1 MRGALLIAKKE
12 FLELSKDKKTMFFA
26 FVLPFLLYPA
36 IFGMMAKMGRRDEAQ
51 NRNKASR
58 VFVSD
63 PSGVMAGLLAADA
76 KHFDLVQKPE
86 GDLKQAIR
94 DQKLELALDVEPQ
107 AAEARQKHETFPLTG
122 TQETSE
128 RGCGGATGGEQDRA
142 SEGALKGRK
151 TALATREKGWW
162 RARLQ
167 GLGASAQL
175 AEPLKLTVTNA
186 ADVGLEVGKAL
197 GRFLPYL
204 LMIMMYTGSMQHGIY
219 ATAGEKERHTLLS
232 LMATRLPRNQIIL
245 GKLLYIFCM
254 GVIAALLNLLSMG
267 ISVAFLSGGTSSSVQ
282 AMAAIANPMTLGLTF
297 LIMVPLGLF
306 FSNFI
311 LLMGIQARNTI
322 EAGSAITPG
331 IFLVV
336 FLGVFAMAPGVD
348 KMAFLSYIPVVNVC
362 LALRKLF
369 SQQFSWIEYF
379 IAFTM
384 TVGLAGLMTLV
395 STRILNQEKALFKM

>member
-12 FLELSKDKKTMFFA
+12 FLELSKDRKTMFFA

-36 IFGMMAKMGRRDEAQ
+36 IFGMMAKMGKRDEAQ

-58 VFVSD
+58 VYVD
-63 PSGVMAGLLAADA
+63 DASGVLSGVLADPKLFERVA
-76 KHFDLVQKPE
+76 KPE

-94 DQKLELALDVEPQ
+94 DQKLEMALEADAS
-107 AAEARQKHETFPLTG
+107 AAEALQKHQTFTLAVTMD
-122 TQETSE
+122 ESE
-128 RGCGGATGGEQDRA
+128 RA
-142 SEGALKGRK
+142 SELALKRLKEALKGQ
-151 TALATREKGWW
+151 EKSWVQG
-162 RARLQ
+162 RLQ
-167 GLGASAQL
+167 VLGASSQL
-175 AEPLKLTVTNA
+175 AEPVKLQVKNA
-186 ADVGLEVGKAL
+186 ADVALEVGKAM
-197 GRFLPYL
+197 GKFLPYL
-204 LMIMMYTGSMQHGIY
+204 LMIMMYTGAMQHGIY
-219 ATAGEKERHTLLS
+219 ATAGEKERQTLLS

-267 ISVAFLSGGTSSSVQ
+267 ISIGFMGGGSAASMQ
-282 AMAAIANPMTLGLTF
+282 AMSAIANPVTLGLTF

-311 LLMGIQARNTI
+311 LLMGIQAKNTI

-336 FLGVFAMAPGVD
+336 FLGVFTMAPGVD
-348 KMAFLSYIPVVNVC
+348 KMAFLSYVPVVNVC
-362 LALRKLF
+362 IALRKMF
-369 SQQFSWIEYF
+369 SQQPNWMEYA

-395 STRILNQEKALFKM
+395 STRVLNQEKALFKM

>member
-12 FLELSKDKKTMFFA
+12 FLELSKDRKTLFFA

-36 IFGMMAKMGRRDEAQ
+36 IFGMMAKMSKRDEAQ

-58 VFVSD
+58 IYVAD
-63 PSGVMAGLLAADA
+63 PSGALTGVLQGDP
-76 KHFDLVQKPE
+76 KRFELVPKPE
-86 GDLKQAIR
+86 GDLKQALR
-94 DQKLELALDVEPQ
+94 DQKLDLALEVAPG
-107 AAEARQKHETFPLTG
+107 AATALEKHETFTVAVSVD
-122 TQETSE
+122 ESERTSE
-128 RGCGGATGGEQDRA
+128 M
-142 SEGALKGRK
+142 ALKRLREAMKGQEK
-151 TALATREKGWW
+151 TWVQ
-162 RARLQ
+162 ARLQ

-175 AEPLKLTVTNA
+175 AEPVKLEVKNA
-186 ADVGLEVGKAL
+186 ADTALEMGKVM
-197 GRFLPYL
+197 GRLLPYL
-204 LMIMMYTGSMQHGIY
+204 LMIMMYTGAMQHGIY

-267 ISVAFLSGGTSSSVQ
+267 LSIPFMGGGSTGSMQ

-311 LLMGIQARNTI
+311 LLMGIQAKNTI

-336 FLGVFAMAPGVD
+336 FLGVFTMAPGVD
-348 KMAFLSYIPVVNVC
+348 KMAFLSYVPVVNVC

-369 SQQFSWIEYF
+369 SQQFSWVEYL
-379 IAFTM
+379 IAFAM
-384 TVGLAGLMTLV
+384 TVGLAGIMTLV
-395 STRILNQEKALFKM
+395 STRVLNREKALFKA

>member
-12 FLELSKDKKTMFFA
+12 FLELSKDRKTMFFA

-36 IFGMMAKMGRRDEAQ
+36 IFGMMAKMGKRDEAQ

-58 VFVSD
+58 VYVAD
-63 PSGVMAGLLAADA
+63 ASGVLSGVLADPKLFERVA
-76 KHFDLVQKPE
+76 KPE

-94 DQKLELALDVEPQ
+94 DQKLEMALEADAT
-107 AAEARQKHETFPLTG
+107 AAEALLKHQTFTLAVTMD
-122 TQETSE
+122 ESE
-128 RGCGGATGGEQDRA
+128 RA
-142 SEGALKGRK
+142 SELALKRLKEALKGQ
-151 TALATREKGWW
+151 EKSWVQG
-162 RARLQ
+162 RLQ
-167 GLGASAQL
+167 VLGASSQL
-175 AEPLKLTVTNA
+175 AEPVKLQVKNA
-186 ADVGLEVGKAL
+186 ADVALEVGKAM
-197 GRFLPYL
+197 GKFLPYL
-204 LMIMMYTGSMQHGIY
+204 LMIMMYTGAMQHGIY
-219 ATAGEKERHTLLS
+219 ATAGEKERQTLLS

-267 ISVAFLSGGTSSSVQ
+267 ISIGFMGGGSAASMQ
-282 AMAAIANPMTLGLTF
+282 AMSAIANPVTLGLTF

-311 LLMGIQARNTI
+311 LLMGIQAKNTI

-336 FLGVFAMAPGVD
+336 FLGVFTMAPGVD
-348 KMAFLSYIPVVNVC
+348 KMAFLSYVPVVNVC
-362 LALRKLF
+362 IALRKMF
-369 SQQFSWIEYF
+369 SQQPNWMEYA

-395 STRILNQEKALFKM
+395 STRVLNQEKALFKM

>member
-12 FLELSKDKKTMFFA
+12 FLELSKDRKTLFFA

-36 IFGMMAKMGRRDEAQ
+36 IFGMMAKMAKRDEAQ

-58 VFVSD
+58 VYLAD
-63 PSGVMAGLLAADA
+63 PSSAIAGLLQADP
-76 KHFDLVQKPE
+76 KRFELVPKPE
-86 GDLKQAIR
+86 GDLRQAIR
-94 DQKLELALDVEPQ
+94 DQKLDLAVEVEPGAAAAFRQHTTFAITATTDESERSAEIALKRLREALDGQ
-107 AAEARQKHETFPLTG
+107 QKAWI
-122 TQETSE
+122 QE
-128 RGCGGATGGEQDRA
+128 
-142 SEGALKGRK
+142 
-151 TALATREKGWW
+151 
-162 RARLQ
+162 RLHA
-167 GLGASAQL
+167 LGASAQL
-175 AEPLKLTVTNA
+175 AEPLKLEVKNA
-186 ADVGLEVGKAL
+186 ADPALEIGKVM
-197 GRFLPYL
+197 GRILPYL

-245 GKLLYIFCM
+245 GKLLYIFSM

-267 ISVAFLSGGTSSSVQ
+267 LSIPFMSGGSTSSAQ
-282 AMAAIANPMTLGLTF
+282 ALAAVANPMTLGLTF
-297 LIMVPLGLF
+297 MIMVPLGLF

-336 FLGVFAMAPGVD
+336 FLGIFTMAPGVD
-348 KMAFLSYIPVVNVC
+348 KMAFLSYVPVVNVC

-369 SQQFSWIEYF
+369 SQQFNQMEYLVSF
-379 IAFTM
+379 AM
-384 TVGLAGLMTLV
+384 TVGLAGLMTWV
-395 STRILNQEKALFKM
+395 STRILNREKALFKA

>member
-12 FLELSKDKKTMFFA
+12 FLELSKDRKTMFFA

-36 IFGMMAKMGRRDEAQ
+36 IFGMMAKMGKRDEAQ

-58 VFVSD
+58 VYVAD
-63 PSGVMAGLLAADA
+63 ASGVLSGVLADPKLFERVA
-76 KHFDLVQKPE
+76 KPE

-94 DQKLELALDVEPQ
+94 DQKLEMALEADAS
-107 AAEARQKHETFPLTG
+107 AAEALQKHQTFTLAVTMD
-122 TQETSE
+122 ESE
-128 RGCGGATGGEQDRA
+128 RA
-142 SEGALKGRK
+142 SELALKRLKEALKGQ
-151 TALATREKGWW
+151 EKNWVQG
-162 RARLQ
+162 RLQ
-167 GLGASAQL
+167 VLGASSQL
-175 AEPLKLTVTNA
+175 AEPVKLQVKNA
-186 ADVGLEVGKAL
+186 ADVALEVGKAM
-197 GRFLPYL
+197 GKFLPYL
-204 LMIMMYTGSMQHGIY
+204 LMIMMYTGAMQHGIY
-219 ATAGEKERHTLLS
+219 ATAGEKERQTLLS

-267 ISVAFLSGGTSSSVQ
+267 ISIGFMGGGSAASMQ
-282 AMAAIANPMTLGLTF
+282 AMSAIANPVTLGLTF

-311 LLMGIQARNTI
+311 LLMGIQAKNTI

-336 FLGVFAMAPGVD
+336 FLGVFTMAPGVD
-348 KMAFLSYIPVVNVC
+348 KMAFLSYVPVVNVC
-362 LALRKLF
+362 IALRKMF
-369 SQQFSWIEYF
+369 SQQPNWMEYA

-395 STRILNQEKALFKM
+395 STRVLNQEKALFKM

>member
-12 FLELSKDKKTMFFA
+12 FLELSKDRKTMFFA

-36 IFGMMAKMGRRDEAQ
+36 IFGMMAKMGKRDEAQ

-58 VFVSD
+58 VYVAD
-63 PSGVMAGLLAADA
+63 ASGVLNGILTDPKLFERVA
-76 KHFDLVQKPE
+76 KPE

-94 DQKLELALDVEPQ
+94 DQKLEMALEADAN
-107 AAEARQKHETFPLTG
+107 AAEALQKHQTFTLTV
-122 TQETSE
+122 TMDESE
-128 RGCGGATGGEQDRA
+128 RA
-142 SEGALKGRK
+142 SEVALKRLRESLKGQEK
-151 TALATREKGWW
+151 TWVQG
-162 RARLQ
+162 RLQ
-167 GLGASAQL
+167 VLGASSQL
-175 AEPLKLTVTNA
+175 AEPVKLEVKNA
-186 ADVGLEVGKAL
+186 ADVALEVGKAM
-197 GRFLPYL
+197 GKFLPYL
-204 LMIMMYTGSMQHGIY
+204 LMIMMYTGAMQHGIY
-219 ATAGEKERHTLLS
+219 ATAGEKERQTLLS

-267 ISVAFLSGGTSSSVQ
+267 LSIGFMTGGSANSMQ
-282 AMAAIANPMTLGLTF
+282 AMSAIANPMTLGLTF

-311 LLMGIQARNTI
+311 LLMGIQAKNTI

-336 FLGVFAMAPGVD
+336 FLGVFTMAPGVD
-348 KMAFLSYIPVVNVC
+348 KMAFLSYVPVVNVC
-362 LALRKLF
+362 IALRKMF
-369 SQQFSWIEYF
+369 SQQPNWLEYA

-395 STRILNQEKALFKM
+395 STRVLNREKALFKM

>member
-12 FLELSKDKKTMFFA
+12 FLELSKDRKTMFFA

-36 IFGMMAKMGRRDEAQ
+36 IFGMMAKMGKRDEAQ

-58 VFVSD
+58 VYVAD
-63 PSGVMAGLLAADA
+63 PSGVLNGVLADSKLFERVAR
-76 KHFDLVQKPE
+76 PE

-94 DQKLELALDVEPQ
+94 DQKLEMALEADPG
-107 AAEARQKHETFPLTG
+107 AAEALQKHQTFTLTA
-122 TQETSE
+122 TMDESE
-128 RGCGGATGGEQDRA
+128 RA
-142 SEGALKGRK
+142 SEVALKRLK
-151 TALATREKGWW
+151 ASIKDQEKAWVQG
-162 RARLQ
+162 RLQ
-167 GLGASAQL
+167 VLGASTQL
-175 AEPLKLTVTNA
+175 AEPVKLEVKNA
-186 ADVGLEVGKAL
+186 ADVALEVGKAM
-197 GRFLPYL
+197 GKFLPYL
-204 LMIMMYTGSMQHGIY
+204 LMIMMYTGAMQHGIY
-219 ATAGEKERHTLLS
+219 ATAGEKERQTLLS

-267 ISVAFLSGGTSSSVQ
+267 LSIGFMTGGSTNSMQ
-282 AMAAIANPMTLGLTF
+282 AMSAIANPVTLGLTF

-311 LLMGIQARNTI
+311 LLMGIQAKNTI

-336 FLGVFAMAPGVD
+336 FLGVFTMAPGVD
-348 KMAFLSYIPVVNVC
+348 KMAFLSYVPVVNVC
-362 LALRKLF
+362 IALRKMF
-369 SQQFSWIEYF
+369 SQQPNWLEYA

-395 STRILNQEKALFKM
+395 STRVLNREKALFKM

>member
-12 FLELSKDKKTMFFA
+12 FLELSKDRKTMFFA

-36 IFGMMAKMGRRDEAQ
+36 IFGMMAKMGKRDEAQ

-58 VFVSD
+58 VYVAD
-63 PSGVMAGLLAADA
+63 ASGVLNGVLTDPKLFERVAR
-76 KHFDLVQKPE
+76 PE

-94 DQKLELALDVEPQ
+94 DQKLEMALEADAN
-107 AAEARQKHETFPLTG
+107 AAEALQKHQTFTLAVTMD
-122 TQETSE
+122 ESE
-128 RGCGGATGGEQDRA
+128 RA
-142 SEGALKGRK
+142 SEVALKRLKEALKAQEK
-151 TALATREKGWW
+151 TWVQG
-162 RARLQ
+162 RLQ
-167 GLGASAQL
+167 VLGASPQL
-175 AEPLKLTVTNA
+175 AEPVKLQVKNA
-186 ADVGLEVGKAL
+186 ADIALEVGKAM
-197 GRFLPYL
+197 GKFLPYL
-204 LMIMMYTGSMQHGIY
+204 LMIMMYTGAMQHGIY
-219 ATAGEKERHTLLS
+219 ATAGEKERQTLLS

-267 ISVAFLSGGTSSSVQ
+267 VSIGFMGGGSASSMQ
-282 AMAAIANPMTLGLTF
+282 AMAAIANPVTLGLTF

-311 LLMGIQARNTI
+311 LLMGIQAKNTI

-336 FLGVFAMAPGVD
+336 FLGVFTMAPGVD
-348 KMAFLSYIPVVNVC
+348 KMAFLSYVPVVNVC
-362 LALRKLF
+362 IALRKMF
-369 SQQFSWIEYF
+369 SQQPNWLEYA

-395 STRILNQEKALFKM
+395 STRVLNQEKALFKM

>member
-12 FLELSKDKKTMFFA
+12 FLELSKDRKTMFFA

-36 IFGMMAKMGRRDEAQ
+36 IFGMMAKMGKRDEAQ

-58 VFVSD
+58 VYVSD
-63 PSGVMAGLLAADA
+63 PSGLLDGMLAADP
-76 KHFDLVQKPE
+76 KHFERVPRPE

-94 DQKLELALDVEPQ
+94 DQKLEMALEVAPG
-107 AAEARQKHETFPLTG
+107 ATTALQKQETFTVAV
-122 TQETSE
+122 TMDESE
-128 RGCGGATGGEQDRA
+128 RA
-142 SEGALKGRK
+142 SEVALKRLKDSLAAQEK
-151 TALATREKGWW
+151 TWVQG
-162 RARLQ
+162 RLQ
-167 GLGASAQL
+167 TLGASPQL
-175 AEPLKLTVTNA
+175 AEPVKLDVKNA
-186 ADVGLEVGKAL
+186 ADTGLEIGKAL
-197 GRFLPYL
+197 GKFLPYL
-204 LMIMMYTGSMQHGIY
+204 LMIMMYSGSMQHGIY
-219 ATAGEKERHTLLS
+219 TTAGEKERHTLLS

-267 ISVAFLSGGTSSSVQ
+267 ISMASLSGGTTSSVQ
-282 AMAAIANPMTLGLTF
+282 AMAAIVNPMTLGLTF

-311 LLMGIQARNTI
+311 LLMGIQAKNTI

-336 FLGVFAMAPGVD
+336 FLGVFTMAPGVE
-348 KMAFLSYIPVVNVC
+348 KMAFLSYVPVVNVC
-362 LALRKLF
+362 IALRKLF
-369 SQQFSWIEYF
+369 SQQFSWMEYLV
-379 IAFTM
+379 AFTM

>member
-12 FLELSKDKKTMFFA
+12 FLELSKDRKTMFFA
-26 FVLPFLLYPA
+26 FVLPFLLYPGL
-36 IFGMMAKMGRRDEAQ
+36 FGMMAKMAKRDEAQ

-58 VFVSD
+58 VYLAD
-63 PSGVMAGLLAADA
+63 PSGAVAGLLKADP
-76 KHFDLVQKPE
+76 KRFELVPKPE
-86 GDLKQAIR
+86 GDLKQALR
-94 DQKLELALDVEPQ
+94 DQKLDLALEADPAAAEALARQTTFTLTATVDESERTSELALKRLK
-107 AAEARQKHETFPLTG
+107 EAMRG
-122 TQETSE
+122 QEK
-128 RGCGGATGGEQDRA
+128 AWI
-142 SEGALKGRK
+142 L
-151 TALATREKGWW
+151 
-162 RARLQ
+162 ARLQ
-167 GLGASAQL
+167 TLGASPQL
-175 AEPLKLTVTNA
+175 AEPVELEVRNA
-186 ADVGLEVGKAL
+186 ADTALEVGKVM
-197 GRFLPYL
+197 GRLLPYL
-204 LMIMMYTGSMQHGIY
+204 LMIMMYTGAMQHGIY

-245 GKLLYIFCM
+245 GKLLYIFSM

-267 ISVAFLSGGTSSSVQ
+267 LSIPFMSGGSADSMKAV
-282 AMAAIANPMTLGLTF
+282 AAIANPLTLGLTF

-336 FLGVFAMAPGVD
+336 FLGVFTMAPGVD
-348 KMAFLSYIPVVNVC
+348 KMAALSYVPVVNVC

-369 SQQFSWIEYF
+369 SQQPNWMEYLV
-379 IAFTM
+379 AFAM

-395 STRILNQEKALFKM
+395 STRVLNREKALFKV

>member
-12 FLELSKDKKTMFFA
+12 FLELSKDRKTMFFA

-36 IFGMMAKMGRRDEAQ
+36 IFGMMAKMGKRDEAQ
-51 NRNKASR
+51 NQNKASR
-58 VFVSD
+58 VYVAD
-63 PSGVMAGLLAADA
+63 PSGVLDGILASDTR
-76 KHFDLVQKPE
+76 HFERVSKPE

-94 DQKLELALDVEPQ
+94 DQKLELALEVGPG
-107 AAEARQKHETFPLTG
+107 AALALQRHETFTLSAITD
-122 TQETSE
+122 ESE
-128 RGCGGATGGEQDRA
+128 RA
-142 SEGALKGRK
+142 SEVALKRLKDALSTQEK
-151 TALATREKGWW
+151 TWVQG
-162 RARLQ
+162 RLQ
-167 GLGASAQL
+167 ALGASPQL
-175 AEPLKLTVTNA
+175 AEPVKLDVKNA
-186 ADVGLEVGKAL
+186 ADSALEIGKFM
-197 GRFLPYL
+197 GRLLPYM

-267 ISVAFLSGGTSSSVQ
+267 ISIGFIGAGSASSMQ

-297 LIMVPLGLF
+297 MIMVPLGLF

-336 FLGVFAMAPGVD
+336 FLGVFTMAPGVD
-348 KMAFLSYIPVVNVC
+348 KMAFLSYVPVVNVC

-369 SQQFSWIEYF
+369 SQQFSWVEYL
-379 IAFTM
+379 IAFGM

>member
-12 FLELSKDKKTMFFA
+12 FLELSKDRKTMFFA

-36 IFGMMAKMGRRDEAQ
+36 IFSMMAKMGKREEAQ

-58 VFVSD
+58 VYVSD
-63 PSGVMAGLLAADA
+63 ASGVLNGILADT
-76 KHFDLVQKPE
+76 KQFERVPKPA

-94 DQKLELALDVEPQ
+94 DQKLELALEVDAT
-107 AAEARQKHETFPLTG
+107 AAEALQKHQTFTLTA
-122 TQETSE
+122 TMDESE
-128 RGCGGATGGEQDRA
+128 RA
-142 SEGALKGRK
+142 SEVALKRVKDVLNTQEK
-151 TALATREKGWW
+151 TWVQG
-162 RARLQ
+162 RLQ
-167 GLGASAQL
+167 ILNASPQL
-175 AEPLKLTVTNA
+175 AEPVKLDVRNA
-186 ADVGLEVGKAL
+186 ADMALEIGKAM
-197 GRFLPYL
+197 GKFLPYL
-204 LMIMMYTGSMQHGIY
+204 LMIMMYTGAMQHGIY

-245 GKLLYIFCM
+245 GKLLYIFSM

-267 ISVAFLSGGTSSSVQ
+267 LSIAFMGGGSAGSMQ

-311 LLMGIQARNTI
+311 LLMGIQAKNTI

-336 FLGVFAMAPGVD
+336 FLGVFTMAPGVE
-348 KMAFLSYIPVVNVC
+348 KMAFLSYVPVVNVC
-362 LALRKLF
+362 VALRKLF
-369 SQQFSWIEYF
+369 SQQFSWMEYLV
-379 IAFTM
+379 AFGM
-384 TVGLAGLMTLV
+384 TVGLAGIMTLV
-395 STRILNQEKALFKM
+395 STRVLNQEKALFKM